1 MLSRRPEGS
10 QQESLLSWRRKTVGR
25 RRGRA
30 EVPRRKPVV
39 ALLVDDMIDSRDM
52 YGEILR
58 YGGYRVLEAI
68 DGADAVAVALGESPD
83 VIVMDLC
90 MPRVDGWE
98 AIRRLKADPRTR
110 SVPLVVLTGLGWGT
124 GAAEVE
130 CEAYLV
136 KPCLPFDLLSVLDAL
151 LGNATQA

>member
-1 MLSRRPEGS
+1 MKGRALVWRMLSRRPEGS

-83 VIVMDLC
+83 VIDMDLC

-98 AIRRLKADPRTR
+98 
-110 SVPLVVLTGLGWGT
+110 
-124 GAAEVE
+124 
-130 CEAYLV
+130 
-136 KPCLPFDLLSVLDAL
+136 
-151 LGNATQA
+151 